1 MNIQLENVVTEEQ
14 IELVASLAEQIW
26 NEYYIAIITQEQIDY
41 MLETFQ
47 SREAVS
53 QQIENGYQYFIIKN
67 ADEEEVGYTAVKP
80 EDGRLFLSKLYV
92 LKVQRGKG
100 YGSSALAAIK
110 QLAQDQSYTAIWLT
124 VNRNNNASIA
134 TYKRN
139 GFEIV
144 SEQVADIGNGYVMDD
159 YVMERQLV

>member
-1 MNIQLENVVTEEQ
+1 SRDWSSDVCSSDL
-14 IELVASLAEQIW
+14 
-26 NEYYIAIITQEQIDY
+26 IDY

-110 QLAQDQSYTAIWLT
+110 QLAQDQSYTAIW
-124 VNRNNNASIA
+124 R
-134 TYKRN
+134 
-139 GFEIV
+139 
-144 SEQVADIGNGYVMDD
+144 SE
-159 YVMERQLV
+159 ERRVGKECRSRW